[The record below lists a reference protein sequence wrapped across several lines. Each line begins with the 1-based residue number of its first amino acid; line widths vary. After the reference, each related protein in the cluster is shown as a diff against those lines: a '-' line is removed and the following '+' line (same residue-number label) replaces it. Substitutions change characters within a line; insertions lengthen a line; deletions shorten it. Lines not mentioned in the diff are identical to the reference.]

1 MVSFRLRLHAFTLRL
16 HRWSETVC
24 VGKHACMFPWGL
36 AVMYCQKKV
45 SCGICV
51 WGVCLFW
58 ENTLFCGVVCY
69 ATAIAGMFQH
79 ALRGHCQCHHSDS
92 PGRSQ
97 AMVPAWSWCPL
108 VHGQCQ
114 ELHGREGASCFATWL
129 NMVFNAKVVVY
140 TSFWGLFIPWR
151 ECGGFFWFAHFSVQC
166 IGIPYQSRFCASVSI
181 C

>member
-1 MVSFRLRLHAFTLRL
+1 MLSDSDCMLSHSDCIVDQKQSVLESMLACFLGDWPSCIVKRKCLVAFVSEEFPCF
-16 HRWSETVC
+16 
-24 VGKHACMFPWGL
+24 GK
-36 AVMYCQKKV
+36 
-45 SCGICV
+45 
-51 WGVCLFW
+51 
-58 ENTLFCGVVCY
+58 TRLFCGVVCY

-151 ECGGFFWFAHFSVQC
+151 ECGGFFWFAQFSVQC